1 MLNRGS
7 RYDPLRYLKT
17 KTIGN
22 WQQTYNFDVV
32 NGNLMERGY
41 KNTSLQVDLSET
53 FTYDNLNRLLTAATA
68 GADTLKLTYDYNG
81 NIASKSDAGTY
92 SYHPSK
98 VNAVTAIDGNPSTIP
113 GLDQRITYNSFNK
126 ATSIC
131 EGSDSLA
138 IVYGPDKQ
146 RAIAR
151 YYVNST
157 ITTPL

>member
-1 MLNRGS
+1 
-7 RYDPLRYLKT
+7 
-17 KTIGN
+17 
-22 WQQTYNFDVV
+22 
-32 NGNLMERGY
+32 MERGY